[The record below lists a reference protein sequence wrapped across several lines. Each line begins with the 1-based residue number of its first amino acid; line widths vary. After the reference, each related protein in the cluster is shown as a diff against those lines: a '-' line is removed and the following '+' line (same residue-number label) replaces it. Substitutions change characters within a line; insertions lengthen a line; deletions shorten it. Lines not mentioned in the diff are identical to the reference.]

1 VLGALDNQH
10 LELRMV
16 PFQNDACG
24 RARERA
30 THDDDIVLGGRFHE
44 VKKRVVVRDGWAE
57 KAT

>member
-1 VLGALDNQH
+1 
-10 LELRMV
+10 MV